1 MASSKYRPDIDGLR
15 AVAILGVLLSHLD
28 FKYFNGGY
36 VGVDVFFV
44 ISGFLITRLIQSEL
58 NLSDRF
64 SFSNF
69 YTKRALRLLPAL
81 IFTIT
86 STMVIGV
93 LLLAPMY
100 LYELAESVIFTVIS
114 LSNMYFWQNSGY
126 FDPGASLRP
135 LLHTWSLS
143 VEEQFYLLWPL
154 LLYSLYKL
162 MKTFKVV
169 LVLVVLGG
177 VSLYFNKVFIDSAT
191 TIFFLTPFRI
201 FEFIL
206 GALVV
211 WLLDFK
217 LKQKILYELLTFIGL
232 VLVAS
237 PMIYF
242 TEETVFP
249 YLNALLPCVGTFL
262 LIYSGKNSKIAKYVL
277 ANPLMVKTGLIS
289 YSLYLVHWPLIV
301 FYKYYRFI
309 EPELIEKCGLGLM
322 SFLLAFLVY
331 KYIEQ
336 PFRKVDRKR
345 VSNVQIGMISVFMG
359 MFLVLTSFLIITNDG
374 WSERFSIPK
383 GKLLRQQLAKT
394 NEEYTYYVDKN
405 IAETKAKSTFIKPIN
420 HKVKK
425 VLVIGDS
432 QGKDFLNIFSYSE
445 KFRKF
450 DVAFIRTRNSCQS
463 YYGFTFEKVKKN
475 IKKSWRDRC
484 KVFHEKLNSSWA
496 VKQADTIILT
506 GSWNLFGAAAVEE
519 SVRNIKK
526 VNPAVKVFIQGPK
539 KQQFKGVAFI
549 SRYYMLSPLERLK
562 KIPPPS
568 LMLLRV
574 EEILRKTKGI
584 EDYISLYDILCD
596 EGIKSCKVLSPEKG
610 IIIYDNSH
618 LTQHGAEFL
627 YKKLERRGLWEQI

>member
-1 MASSKYRPDIDGLR
+1 MSSKYRPDIDGLR
-15 AVAILGVLLSHLD
+15 AIAILGVLLSHLD
-28 FKYFNGGY
+28 FQYFNGGY
-36 VGVDVFFV
+36 IGVDVFFV
-44 ISGFLITRLIQSEL
+44 ISGFLITRLIQNEISF
-58 NLSDRF
+58 SGGF

-69 YTKRALRLLPAL
+69 YAKRALRLLPAL
-81 IFTIT
+81 TFTVV
-86 STMVIGV
+86 STVVAGS

-100 LYELAESVIFTVIS
+100 LQELAESVIFTVTS

-162 MKTFKVV
+162 MRACKVA
-169 LVLVVLGG
+169 LILMALGA
-177 VSLYFNKVFIDSAT
+177 VSLYFNKVFIDSET
-191 TIFFLTPFRI
+191 TIFFLTPFRF

-206 GALVV
+206 GGLAVG
-211 WLLDFK
+211 LLDFK
-217 LKQKILYELLTFIGL
+217 FKRLFVFELLTLLGL
-232 VLVAS
+232 ILIIW
-237 PMIYF
+237 PMMSF
-242 TEETVFP
+242 TEDTVFP
-249 YLNALLPCVGTFL
+249 YLNALFPCIGTVL
-262 LIYSGKNSKIAKYVL
+262 LIYSGSNSKVAKYVL
-277 ANPLMVKTGLIS
+277 ANPFMVKIGLIS

-301 FYKYYRFI
+301 FYKYYRFV
-309 EPELIEKCGLGLM
+309 ELERFEKCGLGLV
-322 SFLLAFLVY
+322 SFFLAFLMY

-336 PFRKVDRKR
+336 PFRQIDRER
-345 VSNVQIGMISVFMG
+345 VSNTQIGIVSVLMG
-359 MFLVLTSFLIITNDG
+359 LFLILVSLLIIKNDG
-374 WSERFSIPK
+374 WSQRFSLPK
-383 GKLLRQQLAKT
+383 AELLRRQLERT

-425 VLVIGDS
+425 ILVIGDS

-484 KVFHEKLNSSWA
+484 KVFHEKLNNSWA

-526 VNPAVKVFIQGPK
+526 VNPAVKIFIQGPK

-549 SRYYMLSPLERLK
+549 SRYYMLPPLERLK

-596 EGIKSCKVLSPEKG
+596 EGIKSCKVLSPEEG

-627 YKKLERRGLWEQI
+627 YKKLERIGFWDQI